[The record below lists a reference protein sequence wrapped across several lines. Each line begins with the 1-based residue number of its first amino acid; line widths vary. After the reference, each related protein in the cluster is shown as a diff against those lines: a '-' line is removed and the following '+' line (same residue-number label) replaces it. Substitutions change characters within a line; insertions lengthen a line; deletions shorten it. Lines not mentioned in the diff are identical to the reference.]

1 MTLHL
6 IRQIQTVEDLTSLHD
21 IVGRVVGEL
30 CWKISLNYR
39 QELTLHFGEPIAY
52 TCHTQLG
59 KDHGSWI
66 LGTRGAV
73 WQLKR
78 SSGTTVSGQTGLDAI
93 SPVIHQLEGQSMAA
107 IEVTYPDLRV
117 VIDWS
122 NGDQLTLIPTSDD
135 QDLPDWELFTP
146 EQRALQV
153 GPGITWSYGQSR

>member
-6 IRQIQTVEDLTSLHD
+6 VRQIQTAHDLTPLHD
-21 IVGRVVGEL
+21 IVRHAIGEV
-30 CWKISLNYR
+30 CWKTTLTYR
-39 QELTLHFGEPIAY
+39 QEITLHFGEPIAY

-73 WQLKR
+73 WQLEQ
-78 SSGTTVSGQTGLDAI
+78 SGGTIVSGQAGLETI
-93 SPVIHQLEGQSMAA
+93 SQGLHQIEGQSMTA
-107 IEVTYPDLRV
+107 IEITYPDLRV

-135 QDLPDWELFTP
+135 NDLPDWELFTP
-146 EQRALQV
+146 EQRTLQV